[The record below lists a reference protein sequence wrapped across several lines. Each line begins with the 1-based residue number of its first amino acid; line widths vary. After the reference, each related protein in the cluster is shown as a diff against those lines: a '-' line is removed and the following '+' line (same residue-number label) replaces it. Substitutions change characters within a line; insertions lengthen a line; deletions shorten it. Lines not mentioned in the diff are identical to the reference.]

1 METITVLLDID
12 DDAISLA
19 AGLGVVGDALDVGI
33 NILSSDIAEDVGRIE
48 GTDLSGASE
57 VVIVVIVWVTD
68 SGKSV
73 TTLVVVVISFAWR
86 EFVRVYR

>member
-48 GTDLSGASE
+48 GTDFSGASE